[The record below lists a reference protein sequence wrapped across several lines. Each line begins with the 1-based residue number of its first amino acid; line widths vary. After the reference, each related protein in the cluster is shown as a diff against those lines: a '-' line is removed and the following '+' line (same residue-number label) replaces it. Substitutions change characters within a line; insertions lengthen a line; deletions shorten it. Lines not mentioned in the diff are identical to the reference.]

1 MCLLQESLIRRKQQ
15 DADIKI
21 SMLNDMNERYNKKI
35 DELNY
40 KNTSLEREKQD
51 ALEQVRVRC
60 PLAETMVVI
69 FNGDVGICFMLHVN
83 VLCATMKHE
92 MSPFQSK
99 LLHEYFTN
107 FIPHVLPTSL
117 CNIFSQKRYHA
128 ED

>member
-51 ALEQVRVRC
+51 ALEQVR
-60 PLAETMVVI
+60 
-69 FNGDVGICFMLHVN
+69 
-83 VLCATMKHE
+83 LCRFGCD
-92 MSPFQSK
+92 FQ
-99 LLHEYFTN
+99 
-107 FIPHVLPTSL
+107 
-117 CNIFSQKRYHA
+117 
-128 ED
+128 

>member
-51 ALEQVRVRC
+51 ALEQVRVCC
-60 PLAETMVVI
+60 PPAETMVVI
-69 FNGDVGICFMLHVN
+69 FNGDAGICFMLHVH
-83 VLCATMKHE
+83 VICPPMKYE
-92 MSPFQSK
+92 MFLFQSK
-99 LLHEYFTN
+99 LLHVYFPT
-107 FIPHVLPTSL
+107 TSL
-117 CNIFSQKRYHA
+117 CNISS
-128 ED
+128 